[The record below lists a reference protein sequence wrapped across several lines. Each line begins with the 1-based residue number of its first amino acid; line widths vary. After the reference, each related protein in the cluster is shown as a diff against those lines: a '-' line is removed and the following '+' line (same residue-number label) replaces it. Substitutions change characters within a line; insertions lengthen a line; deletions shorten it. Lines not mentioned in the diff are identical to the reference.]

1 GFKHVMSGLETG
13 RINIAARAVG
23 VAQSALD
30 EAARAAAHDAP
41 PPALA
46 DIATKVEAARLVTY
60 WAAAMKD
67 RGERC
72 DLEAGMAKLYASEA
86 AQDAAVAAMAIVG
99 PTSQLTAGR
108 VERLYR
114 DTPLMIIGEGTNEIQ
129 RLIICKNLLDRYGE
143 RGGALIARDREPDER
158 RPIVLAVRQLL
169 DKEIVPIVHD
179 HEAAGRY
186 PAQLIAQLGEL
197 GVFGSLASPDL
208 GGLGLDLGTF
218 SMILEEV
225 ARGWA
230 TLAALVSAQAIA

>member
-1 GFKHVMSGLETG
+1 AEATH
-13 RINIAARAVG
+13 AAL
-23 VAQSALD
+23 S
-30 EAARAAAHDAP
+30 DAP
-41 PPALA
+41 PAALA
-46 DIATKVEAARLVTY
+46 DIATKVEAARVVTY

-99 PTSQLTAGR
+99 PASQLTTGR

-143 RGGALIARDREPDER
+143 RGALTARDGDPDER
-158 RPIVLAVRQLL
+158 RLIVLAVRELV
-169 DKEIVPIVHD
+169 DKEIVPFVHD
-179 HEAAGRY
+179 QEATGRY
-186 PAQLIAQLGEL
+186 PAALVTQLGEL
-197 GVFGSLASPDL
+197 GVFGAVVSPEL
-208 GGLGLDLGTF
+208 GGLGLDFATF
-218 SMILEEV
+218 AMILEEV

-230 TLAALVSAQAIA
+230 TLSALVSAQAIAGSIVARYRNRQH